1 MHPSAAPEPT
11 VVRLSTPEDILGALP
26 HRLGFHPRESLVV
39 VCLEGPRRRDRL
51 VMRADLPDPRYDEE
65 LVTDLVARAEHAG
78 ATAALVVCYTDAS
91 CGDGLARAELVRSLC
106 DRFVAH
112 DVPVVE
118 ALLVRDGRWW
128 SYHCDEPSCC
138 PRSGTALAAGL
149 TPAAGLFAAEAVARG
164 DAVLA
169 DREALVESIE
179 ASSHPVAAAVR
190 AQARDTAGDRLGA
203 AVDVGGEGV
212 LRSLTVGCARALA
225 AAWAAGDCTVDPV
238 DAALLAIGLR
248 DRLTRDEVMT
258 LVLDHDPEVLVGL
271 FTAVA
276 QLVDDAEAAPVCTV
290 LAWVAYADGGGA
302 LAAAA
307 AERALRAEPGY
318 AMAGLVLEGLAGMV
332 PPSAIREVAADVRAQ
347 LEQPADRRP

>member
-1 MHPSAAPEPT
+1 MHPAAKPDPT

-51 VMRADLPDPRYDEE
+51 VMRADLPHPRHDHE
-65 LVTDLVARAEHAG
+65 LVDDLVARAEHAG
-78 ATAALVVCYTDAS
+78 ATAALVVCYTDAP
-91 CGDGLARAELVRSLC
+91 CGDGLARSDLVESLC
-106 DRFVAH
+106 ERFVAH

-128 SYHCDEPSCC
+128 SYHCDDPSCC
-138 PRSGTALAAGL
+138 PRSGTELATEL

-169 DREALVESIE
+169 DREALVASVEP
-179 ASSHPVAAAVR
+179 SSHPVAAAVR
-190 AQARDTAGDRLGA
+190 AQARELAEDRAATA
-203 AVDVGGEGV
+203 VEVGGEGA
-212 LRSLTVGCARALA
+212 LRSLTVGCARTLA
-225 AAWAAGDCTVDPV
+225 QAWAAGHCTVDPA
-238 DAALLAIGLR
+238 DAALLALGMR
-248 DRLTRDEVMT
+248 DKLARDQVMT
-258 LVLDHDPEVLVGL
+258 LVLDHQPEVLVGL

-276 QLVDDAEAAPVCTV
+276 QLVDDPEAAPVCTV
-290 LAWVAYADGGGA
+290 LAWAAYADGGGA

-318 AMAGLVLEGLAGMV
+318 AMAELVLEGLAGMV
-332 PPSAIREVAADVRAQ
+332 PPSAIREVAADVRAG
-347 LEQPADRRP
+347 LERRTDGRS